1 MAVRAIALP
10 LSYIERQVIAPMIS
24 TTYNYLTPSF
34 EVNRP
39 VKYTSHKTSEL
50 RSIYNAIVNINKQS
64 PLYMVNLSLENQVY
78 ALNVK
83 EAAMSF
89 NTVLDTFV
97 SNDENSVFNSRSVH
111 TSYEAAVSAT
121 LISENDSDI
130 SDEFEIKVSSLA
142 SPQIN
147 VGNSLRPNSQQLI
160 AGNYEF
166 SINVSGNTYD
176 FRFNVPSQST
186 HKDTIHHLCNEINNA
201 GIGVYASELVDEQS
215 GQLRVA
221 LQSDETGDTKSLI
234 FNAKDTVFVGGHG
247 IVEYFGLNNV
257 YERAKSAKFTINGQG
272 KESVS
277 NHFTY
282 NDRINVTLHSTTDK
296 PVNVNY
302 TPNTEKILGGLSKV
316 IDCYNNLLST
326 AADHSTTHRRA
337 NKLIYDLESI
347 IYEYKNDLE
356 SCGIT
361 MNDSGLLEV
370 DPFIASQA
378 ASDGTIEE
386 LFTNPSK
393 ISDTLY
399 RYSFQIT
406 LNPMDYLD
414 KKIVTYPNFGSFH
427 YPNPYITSMY
437 SGMLFNYYC

>member
-1 MAVRAIALP
+1 
-10 LSYIERQVIAPMIS
+10 
-24 TTYNYLTPSF
+24 
-34 EVNRP
+34 
-39 VKYTSHKTSEL
+39 
-50 RSIYNAIVNINKQS
+50 
-64 PLYMVNLSLENQVY
+64 MVNLSLENQVY

-83 EAAMSF
+83 EAAMTF
-89 NTVLDTFV
+89 NTVLETF
-97 SNDENSVFNSRSVH
+97 SNNDENSVFNSKSVH
-111 TSYEAAVSAT
+111 TSNEAAVSAS
-121 LISENDSDI
+121 LITENDSDP

-147 VGNSLRPNSQQLI
+147 VGNSYRPNSQQLI

-166 SINVSGNTYD
+166 SMNVSGNTYD
-176 FRFNVPSQST
+176 FRFNVPSQSA
-186 HKDTIHHLCNEINNA
+186 HKDTMHHLCNEINNA
-201 GIGVYASELVDEQS
+201 DIGIYASTLVDEQS
-215 GQLRVA
+215 GQLRVI
-221 LQSDETGDTKSLI
+221 LKSDETGDTGSPI
-234 FNAKDTVFVGGHG
+234 FSAKDTVFVGGHG

-257 YERAKSAKFTINGQG
+257 YERAKSAKFTINGQA
-272 KESVS
+272 KESLS
-277 NHFTY
+277 NQFTY
-282 NDRINVTLHSTTDK
+282 NDRINIALHSTTDK
-296 PVNVNY
+296 SVKVNY
-302 TPNTEKILGGLSKV
+302 TPNTEQILGGLSKV

-326 AADHSTTHRRA
+326 ASDHSTLHRRA

-361 MNDSGLLEV
+361 MNDSGFLEV
-370 DPFIASQA
+370 DPFVASQA

-386 LFTNPSK
+386 LFTNPNK

-414 KKIVTYPNFGSFH
+414 KKVVTYPNFGSFH